1 MSGFEIFNWLLF
13 SAIVLFGCAV
23 IIAYLKSDSIIR
35 PAKMPLAVLP
45 EHFSLAYEPIQLTT
59 DDGVF
64 LKGWFIPSVKGESD
78 KTIIICHGWGT
89 NKGDILRDTHFLAEQ
104 GYNLFY
110 FDFRA
115 SGESKGVFST
125 IGYLETKDFNAAYD
139 FLKTFKAEEANYIGL
154 LGLSMGSSVA
164 IYAASKNKEIKCLV
178 AENAFYSYTRVIA
191 NWSWLRM
198 KMPYWPLV
206 PITLFFVRMKLKA
219 DPDKYS
225 PRYNVGGV
233 VNPILFV
240 NAEHDDLVPIKDGK
254 KLFEKC
260 SSKKKELWIVPGASH
275 AKCAEVSGENY
286 RKKIINFFNDNL

>member
-1 MSGFEIFNWLLF
+1 MSGFEIFNWLIF
-13 SAIVLFGCAV
+13 SVTVLFGCAV
-23 IIAYLKSDSIIR
+23 IISYLKSDSIIK
-35 PAKMPLAVLP
+35 PAKLPLKILP
-45 EHFSLAYEPIQLTT
+45 EHFSLAYEPIQLQT
-59 DDGVF
+59 DDGIF
-64 LKGWFIPSVKGESD
+64 LKGWFIPSVKGQSE
-78 KTIIICHGWGT
+78 KTIIICHGWGS
-89 NKGDILRDTHFLAEQ
+89 NKGEILRDTHFLAEQ

-115 SGESKGVFST
+115 SGESKGTVST
-125 IGYLETKDFNAAYD
+125 IGYLEAKDFNAAYK
-139 FLKTFKAEEANYIGL
+139 FLKTYKVEEARSIGL

-219 DPDKYS
+219 DPDEYS
-225 PRYNVGGV
+225 PKYNIGEVEKPV
-233 VNPILFV
+233 LFV

-260 SSKKKELWIVPGASH
+260 ASEKKELWIVPGATH
-275 AKCAEVSGENY
+275 ARCAEVSGENY

>member
-1 MSGFEIFNWLLF
+1 MSGFEIFNWLIF
-13 SAIVLFGCAV
+13 SMIAFFGCAV
-23 IIAYLKSDSIIR
+23 FIAYLKSDSIIK
-35 PAKMPLAVLP
+35 PARMPLNILP
-45 EHFSLAYEPIQLTT
+45 EHFSLAYEPIQLRA

-64 LKGWFIPSVKGESD
+64 LKGWFVPAVKAGSD
-78 KTIIICHGWGT
+78 KTIIICHGWGS
-89 NKGDILRDTHFLAEQ
+89 NKGEILNDTHFLAEE

-115 SGESKGVFST
+115 SGESKGLIST
-125 IGYLETKDFNAAYD
+125 IGYLEVKDFEAAYE
-139 FLKTFKAEEANYIGL
+139 FLKKYKSEESKHIGL

-164 IYAASKNKEIKCLV
+164 IYAASKNKDIKCLV

-206 PITLFFVRMKLKA
+206 PITLFFVRIKLKA
-219 DPDKYS
+219 DPDRYS
-225 PRYNVGGV
+225 PRYNIGNV
-233 VNPILFV
+233 VKPILFV

-254 KLFEKC
+254 KLFDKC
-260 SSKKKELWIVPGASH
+260 ASEKKELWIVPGAVH